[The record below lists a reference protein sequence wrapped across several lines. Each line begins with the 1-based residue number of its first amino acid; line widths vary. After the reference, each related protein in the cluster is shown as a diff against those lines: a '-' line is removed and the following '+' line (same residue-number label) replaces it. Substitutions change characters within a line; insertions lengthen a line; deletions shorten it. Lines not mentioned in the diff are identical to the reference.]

1 MSSSKEKFKVETENP
16 QQQFR
21 KQWFALCT
29 HPRHEK
35 AVRERLCKKGY
46 EEFLPTFIRTSRWS
60 DRTKKIE
67 SLLFP
72 GYCFARFE
80 NCELFDVLQ
89 VPGICYVVGSG
100 KQPESIPE
108 NEIEALRKLMTS
120 AVPYSPHQSIS
131 EGILVEIARGP
142 LAGIRGRLMR
152 QDGGHYVIIGVDLI
166 KLGARV
172 RVQTNDVIP
181 VMEPLSRKEVAVCSS
196 EKSDLATTYDRKQG
210 LK

>member
-1 MSSSKEKFKVETENP
+1 VSSNEKLKVEIENP
-16 QQQFR
+16 QHRFR

-29 HPRHEK
+29 RARHEK
-35 AVRERLCKKGY
+35 AVRERLCKKEY
-46 EEFLPTFIRTSRWS
+46 EEFLPTFICTSQWS

-67 SLLFP
+67 TPLFP

-80 NCELFDVLQ
+80 NSDLFDVLQ
-89 VPGICYVVGSG
+89 VPGVCYAVGSG
-100 KQPESIPE
+100 GQPESIPE
-108 NEIEALRKLMTS
+108 EEIEALKRLMTS
-120 AVPYSPHQSIS
+120 AVPYSPHQ
-131 EGILVEIARGP
+131 GIAVGMLVQIARGP

-172 RVQTNDVIP
+172 KVQANDVIP
-181 VMEPLSRKEVAVCSS
+181 VMEPLSRKEGVACSS
-196 EKSDLATTYDRKQG
+196 EKSDLAAVHDRKQG

>member
-1 MSSSKEKFKVETENP
+1 MSCKEQIKVETECP
-16 QQQFR
+16 QQQFP

-29 HPRHEK
+29 HSRHEK

-46 EEFLPTFIRTSRWS
+46 EEFLPTLICTSRWS

-67 SLLFP
+67 TPLFP

-80 NCELFDVLQ
+80 NSELFDVLQ
-89 VPGICYVVGSG
+89 VPGVCYVVGG
-100 KQPESIPE
+100 GGQPESIPGE
-108 NEIEALRKLMTS
+108 EIEALRKLMTS
-120 AVPYSPHQSIS
+120 EVSYSPHQSIS
-131 EGILVEIARGP
+131 EGTLVQIARGP

-172 RVQTNDVIP
+172 RVQANDVIP
-181 VMEPLSRKEVAVCSS
+181 FMEPLSRKEGAACSS
-196 EKSDLATTYDRKQG
+196 EKADLAAAYGRKQG
-210 LK
+210 IK

>member
-1 MSSSKEKFKVETENP
+1 MLCKDKLKVETENP
-16 QQQFR
+16 QHQFG

-29 HPRHEK
+29 HARHEK

-46 EEFLPTFIRTSRWS
+46 EEFLPTFICTSQWS

-67 SLLFP
+67 APLFP

-89 VPGICYVVGSG
+89 VPGVCYVVGSG
-100 KQPESIPE
+100 GQPESIPGE
-108 NEIEALRKLMTS
+108 EIEALRKLMTS
-120 AVPYSPHQSIS
+120 AVSYSPHQSIA
-131 EGILVEIARGP
+131 EGMLVQIARGP

-152 QDGGHYVIIGVDLI
+152 QDSGHYVIIGVDLI

-172 RVQTNDVIP
+172 KVQANDVIP
-181 VMEPLSRKEVAVCSS
+181 VMEPLSRKEGAACSS
-196 EKSDLATTYDRKQG
+196 EKSDLTAAYDRKQG

>member
-1 MSSSKEKFKVETENP
+1 MSSKEKLKVETENP

-29 HPRHEK
+29 RVRHEK

-46 EEFLPTFIRTSRWS
+46 EEFLPTFICTSQWS

-67 SLLFP
+67 TPLFP

-80 NCELFDVLQ
+80 NRELFDVLQ
-89 VPGICYVVGSG
+89 VPGVRYVVGG
-100 KQPESIPE
+100 GGQPESIPGE
-108 NEIEALRKLMTS
+108 EIEALRKLMTS
-120 AVPYSPHQSIS
+120 AVLYSPHQSIS
-131 EGILVEIARGP
+131 KGMLVQIARGP
-142 LAGIRGRLMR
+142 MAGIQGRLMR

-172 RVQTNDVIP
+172 RVQANDVIP
-181 VMEPLSRKEVAVCSS
+181 VMEPLSRKEGVACSS
-196 EKSDLATTYDRKQG
+196 EKSNLAAPYDRKQG